1 MVIEM
6 MLFHS
11 KRKLLGRYAECW
23 WADRD
28 ERSLDATPLPLP
40 RKRALAFPRRQASQS
55 TVE

>member
-1 MVIEM
+1 MVTEM

-23 WADRD
+23 WAGRD